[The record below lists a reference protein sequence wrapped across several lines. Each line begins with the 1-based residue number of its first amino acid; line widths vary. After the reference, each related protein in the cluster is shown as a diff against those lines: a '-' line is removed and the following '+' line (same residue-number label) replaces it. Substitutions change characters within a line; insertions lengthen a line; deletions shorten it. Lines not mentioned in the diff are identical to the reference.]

1 MFFLVGAATPHGRIL
16 RKLHRLFEETQQAVD
31 YGDLC
36 AAIDLFYEG
45 YHLLLRM
52 PAYVQCTPA
61 APIFN
66 RYIDRANELNFKI
79 RNGYVTLH
87 DFREFLSPLSNVVSS
102 VCGPYGNAV
111 TRAIDGGF
119 NAVFD
124 DINGMANGLCVAVN
138 ELSQGDIFG
147 AIAGGIGNVI
157 NGKLNAIGSLL
168 NGLRGF
174 LG

>member
-1 MFFLVGAATPHGRIL
+1 M
-16 RKLHRLFEETQQAVD
+16 FEETKQAVD

-45 YHLLLRM
+45 YHLLLCM
-52 PAYVQCTPA
+52 PPYVQWTPA
-61 APIFN
+61 ASIFN
-66 RYIDRANELNFKI
+66 RCIDRANELNFKI

-102 VCGPYGNAV
+102 TCGPYGNV
-111 TRAIDGGF
+111 VSRAIDSGF

-124 DINGMANGLCVAVN
+124 DINGMAKGLCVAVD
-138 ELSQGDIFG
+138 ELSQGDIMG
-147 AIAGGIGNVI
+147 AISGGIGSVI

-168 NGLRGF
+168 NGIRGF
-174 LG
+174 FD